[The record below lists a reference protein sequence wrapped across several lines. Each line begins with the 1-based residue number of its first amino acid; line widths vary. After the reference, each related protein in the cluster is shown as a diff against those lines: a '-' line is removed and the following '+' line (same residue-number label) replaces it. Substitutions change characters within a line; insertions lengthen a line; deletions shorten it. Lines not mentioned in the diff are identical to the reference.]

1 MLKLELINVVKRF
14 GDHAEAVIRGLS
26 TTVAEGQM
34 LVLLG
39 PSGCGKTTTLQLVA
53 GLLHPDDGSI
63 LVDGKAVAG
72 PGWGLPPERRNL
84 GMVFQSYAVWPH
96 KTVFENV
103 AYGLELRSMPR
114 EEIRLKVQKTLDLVH
129 LSELGARYPSE
140 ISGGQQQRVALARAI
155 VVEPSLLLLDEP
167 LSNLDA
173 TLREQMRIE
182 LKILQRKLG
191 LASIYVTHDQAEAMV
206 LADHLVVMRDGIIE
220 QQGPAEAVFRRPRSG
235 FIARFLGVTNLLKGR
250 VIEMAPNGA
259 RVEIGALGTL
269 SAFLADDVRMH
280 LTPGDAACVSIR
292 PLELTLSAS
301 RPTSATNAFEG
312 RITERIFL
320 GDLTEYFVQSA
331 DIRWRVHVASST
343 RLVPGNTVWISFAA
357 EAGTVVLDS

>member
-1 MLKLELINVVKRF
+1 
-14 GDHAEAVIRGLS
+14 
-26 TTVAEGQM
+26 
-34 LVLLG
+34 
-39 PSGCGKTTTLQLVA
+39 
-53 GLLHPDDGSI
+53 
-63 LVDGKAVAG
+63 
-72 PGWGLPPERRNL
+72 
-84 GMVFQSYAVWPH
+84 
-96 KTVFENV
+96 
-103 AYGLELRSMPR
+103 MPR

-129 LSELGARYPSE
+129 LSDLGARYPSE

-182 LKILQRKLG
+182 LKLLQRKLG

-206 LADHLVVMRDGIIE
+206 LADHLVVMRDGTIE
-220 QQGPAEAVFRRPRSG
+220 QQGPAEVVFRRPRSG

-250 VIEMAPNGA
+250 VIDMVRDGA
-259 RVEIGALGTL
+259 RVEIGALGTI
-269 SAFLADDVRMH
+269 SAFLADDVRTH
-280 LTPGDAACVSIR
+280 LTLGDATCVSIR

-301 RPTSATNAFEG
+301 RPASATNAFEG

-331 DIRWRVHVASST
+331 EIRWRVHVASST
-343 RLVPGNTVWISFAA
+343 PFVPGDTVWISFAA

>member
-1 MLKLELINVVKRF
+1 MLKLELIDVVKRF
-14 GDHAEAVIRGLS
+14 GDRAEAVIRGLS
-26 TTVAEGQM
+26 ITVAEGQM

-39 PSGCGKTTTLQLVA
+39 PSGCGKTTALQLVA

-129 LSELGARYPSE
+129 LGELGARYPSE

-182 LKILQRKLG
+182 LKLLQRKLG

-220 QQGPAEAVFRRPRSG
+220 QQGPAETVFRRPRSG

-250 VIEMAPNGA
+250 VIEMIPNGA

-269 SAFLADDVRMH
+269 SAFLADDVRTH

-301 RPTSATNAFEG
+301 RPASATNAFEG
-312 RITERIFL
+312 QITERLFL

-331 DIRWRVHVASST
+331 DIRWRVHVASSA
-343 RLVPGNTVWISFAA
+343 RFAPGDTAWIGFAA